1 MIYPDCDM
9 RRWEYCDNTVVLAN
23 ADYYYTKEETE
34 RLIDS
39 VSGMTPQEVQVM
51 INNAIRPKADKSEVN
66 ELAEVVRQQGQQLLN
81 TYSKSEVNSLLTQ
94 YLTKF
99 EANTMVSEYA
109 SVDGDVLI
117 LNSNNI
123 TN

>member
-1 MIYPDCDM
+1 M

-23 ADYYYTKEETE
+23 ADNYYTKEETE
-34 RLIDS
+34 ELIDG
-39 VSGMTPQEVQVM
+39 VSGMTPQEIQAM
-51 INNAIRPKADKSEVN
+51 INEAIAPKADKTEVN

-81 TYSKSEVNSLLTQ
+81 TYNKTEVNDLLAQ
-94 YLTKF
+94 YLSKI
-99 EANTMVSEYA
+99 EANEIISDYA

>member
-23 ADYYYTKEETE
+23 ADNYYTKEETE
-34 RLIDS
+34 ELIDG
-39 VSGMTPQEVQVM
+39 VSGMTPQEIQAM
-51 INNAIRPKADKSEVN
+51 INEAIAPKADKTEVN

-81 TYSKSEVNSLLTQ
+81 TYNKTEVNDLLAQ
-94 YLTKF
+94 YLSKI
-99 EANTMVSEYA
+99 EANEIISDYA